1 MTANGARSRS
11 RVALVT
17 LLALVVAAAV
27 AAVALTFRSRP
38 ATVHTVPV
46 RRGDLLV
53 RVLCDGNLE
62 PPAGGELRA
71 GDGGTVAAIA
81 VRDGER
87 VSQGEILL
95 RLDNREIAAALRQA
109 EADLSRLSS
118 ERAAAA
124 ADLDRGER
132 DAAAHRR
139 VADADRRLV
148 ALRALPAATA
158 EADELAA
165 REAEDR
171 ARSAR
176 AQLAGI
182 AGGSG
187 GISGSPSRLALAATA
202 ARDLARRAAALAVRA
217 PFDGVAYGLPRAAG
231 QVVAPGELVAS
242 VTAPAA
248 PRVRFRIDQPDLPR
262 VAVGQRLLVLFAG
275 LPDRRWEGQVTAAPG
290 ALKNVGG
297 REVGEALGQIADPG
311 RALPLNAA
319 VDVEVVVAERRGVL
333 TIPRGALRRQGGRR
347 FVYVVDGGRAARR
360 DVQVGLVGLSDVEVT
375 SGLAPG
381 DPVVADAAAEL
392 QEGER
397 VRTAAT

>member
-1 MTANGARSRS
+1 MTANGGRSRS
-11 RVALVT
+11 RVVLVT
-17 LLALVVAAAV
+17 ILALVVAAAV

-38 ATVHTVPV
+38 ATVHTVPA

-87 VSQGEILL
+87 VRQGEVLL

-132 DAAAHRR
+132 DAAARRR

-148 ALRALPAATA
+148 GLRALPAATA

-165 REAEDR
+165 REAEDQ

-187 GISGSPSRLALAATA
+187 GTSGSPSRLALAQAA
-202 ARDLARRAAALAVRA
+202 ARDLARRAAALTVRA

-297 REVGEALGQIADPG
+297 REVGEALGRIADPG

-333 TIPRGALRRQGGRR
+333 TIPRGALRRQGARR

>member
-11 RVALVT
+11 RVVLVT
-17 LLALVVAAAV
+17 ILVLVVAAAV

-46 RRGDLLV
+46 RSGDLLV

-62 PPAGGELRA
+62 PPPGGELRA

-87 VSQGEILL
+87 VQKGEVLL

-132 DAAAHRR
+132 DAAARRR

-148 ALRALPAATA
+148 GERSLPAATA

-165 REAEDR
+165 REAEDQ

-176 AQLAGI
+176 AQLAGLV
-182 AGGSG
+182 GSG
-187 GISGSPSRLALAATA
+187 GASGSPSRLALAAAA
-202 ARDLARRAAALAVRA
+202 ARDLARRAAGLTVRA
-217 PFDGVAYGLPRAAG
+217 PFDGIVYGLPRAAG

-242 VTAPAA
+242 VTEPAA

-297 REVGEALGQIADPG
+297 REVGEALGRIADPG

-347 FVYVVDGGRAARR
+347 FVYVVDGGRTARR
-360 DVQVGLVGLSDVEVT
+360 DVQVGLVGLADVEVT
-375 SGLAPG
+375 SGLAEG
-381 DPVVADAAAEL
+381 DPVVADAGPEL